1 MFSPQRIPQQH
12 PTSPGASRPPPVV
25 PLVSTEGEDQR
36 TAHHAAT
43 PSSCRTTGKSDHPF
57 SSSHQKPARCLI
69 LGQPRVSLTHT
80 SCSCAPG
87 AALLQSMQEARCT
100 QPDGQ
105 TFSSSEQRIQL
116 FCKEREDHHLPPST
130 RGWAEDHHPVPGSCY
145 SLSQKKK
152 EIVCIFNI
160 SYWCTNSRSQ
170 LLTGNISVISN
181 AVQEIQHSP
190 GHFSL

>member
-25 PLVSTEGEDQR
+25 PLVSAEGEDQR

-87 AALLQSMQEARCT
+87 AALLQSMQEAARSLT
-100 QPDGQ
+100 VKRSPPPSSAY
-105 TFSSSEQRIQL
+105 SSSAKRGRTTIYHPPQEVEQKTTIQCQAL
-116 FCKEREDHHLPPST
+116 AIPS
-130 RGWAEDHHPVPGSCY
+130 A
-145 SLSQKKK
+145 KKK
-152 EIVCIFNI
+152 KKR
-160 SYWCTNSRSQ
+160 NSMHFQ
-170 LLTGNISVISN
+170 HFLLM
-181 AVQEIQHSP
+181 H
-190 GHFSL
+190 